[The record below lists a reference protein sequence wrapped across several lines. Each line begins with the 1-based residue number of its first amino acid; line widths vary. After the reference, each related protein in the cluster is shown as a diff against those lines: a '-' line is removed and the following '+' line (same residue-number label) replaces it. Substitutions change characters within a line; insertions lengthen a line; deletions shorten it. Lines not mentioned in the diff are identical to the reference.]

1 MGQSDA
7 VVVMELPDAKTATQA
22 GITIAGAGAVRTETL
37 RAFPE
42 DDYRELIDWLPKHRR
57 SAPSLFA
64 VAVRS
69 ATMIDLRSDT
79 VTRPSDAMRDAAHD
93 ADVGDDVYG
102 DDPTVN
108 DLERRA
114 AEVVGCEAALFV
126 PTGTMGNQ
134 IAARVHADPGSE
146 VLVDS
151 KAHVVRWELG
161 GLAWNA
167 ALQTRTVD
175 TGDGVFT
182 PGQVHEHCH
191 ARDLHRP
198 GTGLLWLENTHNAR
212 GGVAIPAD
220 RIASAAD
227 AAAAHDVPV
236 HLDGARLFNACVAL
250 DTDPA
255 TMVEPVDS
263 VLFCLSK
270 GLGAPVG
277 SMLAGSE
284 AFVDEARRMRKLHGG
299 GMRQAGVIA
308 APGLLALENRE
319 HLAVDHTNAE
329 RLAAGLDAID
339 GVSAPAPETNIVV
352 ADVSG
357 TGRDADAVVDA
368 CAERDV
374 GCGAIDDRHVRFCT
388 HRDVDRAAVDAAL
401 DRIEGAL

>member
-1 MGQSDA
+1 
-7 VVVMELPDAKTATQA
+7 
-22 GITIAGAGAVRTETL
+22 
-37 RAFPE
+37 
-42 DDYRELIDWLPKHRR
+42 
-57 SAPSLFA
+57 
-64 VAVRS
+64 
-69 ATMIDLRSDT
+69 MIDLRSDT
-79 VTRPSDAMRDAAHD
+79 VTRPSDTMRDAARD

-146 VLVDS
+146 ALVDS
-151 KAHVVRWELG
+151 EAHVVRWELG
-161 GLAWNA
+161 GLAWHA
-167 ALQTRTVD
+167 DLQTRTVD

-182 PGQVHEHCH
+182 PEQVHDHCH

-198 GTGLLWLENTHNAR
+198 GTGLLCLENTHNAR
-212 GGVAIPAD
+212 GGAAIPAD

-255 TMVEPVDS
+255 AMVASVDS

-284 AFVDEARRMRKLHGG
+284 AFVAEARRMRKLHGG

-308 APGLLALENRE
+308 APGILALENRDR
-319 HLAVDHTNAE
+319 LAEDHAHAE
-329 RLAAGLDAID
+329 RLADGLDALD
-339 GVSAPAPETNIVV
+339 GVSAPTPETNIVV
-352 ADVSG
+352 ADVGG
-357 TGRDADAVVDA
+357 TGLDAAAFVGA
-368 CAERDV
+368 CADRDV
-374 GCGAIDDRHVRFCT
+374 GCVPVGDETVRFCT
-388 HRDVDRAAVDAAL
+388 HLDVDRGDVDRAL
-401 DRIEGAL
+401 ERIEAVL